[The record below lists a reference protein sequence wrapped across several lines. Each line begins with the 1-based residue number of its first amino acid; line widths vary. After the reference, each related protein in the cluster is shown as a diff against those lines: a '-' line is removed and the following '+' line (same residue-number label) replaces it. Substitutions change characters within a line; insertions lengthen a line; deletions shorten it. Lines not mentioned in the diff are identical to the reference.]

1 MGASPRFVKP
11 YVTFNKVVNMETEP
25 TTKHILQGR
34 ELIDYLV
41 EKAAKT
47 TNAQLIEREDR
58 RNRRST
64 VLFSVIT
71 FVGISGLVGAA
82 QLFIDNAVQNRTKEF
97 SAEMQRNAEHLERQI
112 AAMHLE
118 SQALQKLLN
127 EQMDALSH
135 SIDQTVKLQVAEE
148 ASRGLS
154 LLKHREQFY
163 SLKQFVAE
171 IEEQVAQN
179 EFPENLLSAAVDTAN
194 MLADAP
200 EVTAEPQFES
210 MIATLV
216 DLLVR
221 SDRVKDINRVEQAT
235 RETCVRSK
243 DIALNLTDH
252 FGQLIISSPYPV
264 ERMPDEFEALTRYAR
279 ASREL
284 KYPEK
289 SLMWELFVE
298 YKRAKF
304 SRSPTTDEIVGMIYN
319 LEPAD
324 LRNFGYHIFLNS
336 HPLHWMN
343 NPDHEGRMIAKLVSN
358 LLETYPELRKTVEAQ
373 MATPELRPTIE
384 QVLTTKAERQ
394 QHIDAAEEST
404 PQEVAQT
411 ETATEPAPAVA
422 TETTD
427 NNDLR
432 R

>member
-1 MGASPRFVKP
+1 
-11 YVTFNKVVNMETEP
+11 MEYEP
-25 TTKHILQGR
+25 STKHVLQGR

-47 TNAQLIEREDR
+47 TNAQLVEREDR

-71 FVGISGLVGAA
+71 FVGVSGLVGAA
-82 QLFIDNAVQNRTKEF
+82 QLFIDNAVQDRTKEF
-97 SAEMQRNAEHLERQI
+97 SGEMQRNAEHLERQI

-118 SQALQKLLN
+118 SQSLQKLLN
-127 EQMDALSH
+127 EQMNTLSQG
-135 SIDQTVKLQVAEE
+135 IEQKVKLQVAEE
-148 ASRGLS
+148 ASRGLL
-154 LLKHREQFY
+154 LLKQREQY
-163 SLKQFVAE
+163 YALKQFVAE

-179 EFPENLLSAAVDTAN
+179 EYPENLLTAAVDTAN
-194 MLADAP
+194 LLADAH
-200 EVTAEPQFES
+200 EITSEPQFEA
-210 MIATLV
+210 MIETLV

-221 SDRVKDINRVEQAT
+221 TDRVKDIHLIEQAT

-243 DIALNLTDH
+243 NIALNLTDH

-264 ERMPDEFEALTRYAR
+264 DQTPGEFEALTRYAR

-304 SRSPTTDEIVGMIYN
+304 SRSPTTDEIVDMIYN

-324 LRNFGYHIFLNS
+324 LRNFSYHVFLNS

-343 NPDHEGRMIAKLVSN
+343 NPDHEGRMIAKLVGN
-358 LLETYPELRKTVEAQ
+358 LLDACPELRKTVEAQ
-373 MATPELRPTIE
+373 MATPELRSTIE
-384 QVLTTKAERQ
+384 QVLATKAERQ
-394 QHIDAAEEST
+394 QRIDAAAET
-404 PQEVAQT
+404 TTQEVAET
-411 ETATEPAPAVA
+411 EAPAEPAPAVA
-422 TETTD
+422 NETPD
-427 NNDLR
+427 ANGLR

>member
-1 MGASPRFVKP
+1 
-11 YVTFNKVVNMETEP
+11 MEYEP
-25 TTKHILQGR
+25 STKHVLQGR

-47 TNAQLIEREDR
+47 TNAQLVEREDR

-71 FVGISGLVGAA
+71 FVGVSGLVGAA
-82 QLFIDNAVQNRTKEF
+82 QLFIDNAVQDRTKEF
-97 SAEMQRNAEHLERQI
+97 SGEMQRNAEHLERQI

-118 SQALQKLLN
+118 SQSLQKLLN
-127 EQMDALSH
+127 EQMNTLSQG
-135 SIDQTVKLQVAEE
+135 IEQKVKLQVAEE
-148 ASRGLS
+148 ASRGLL
-154 LLKHREQFY
+154 LLKQREQY
-163 SLKQFVAE
+163 YALKQFVAE

-179 EFPENLLSAAVDTAN
+179 EFPENLLTAAVDTAN
-194 MLADAP
+194 LLADAP

-210 MIATLV
+210 MIETLV

-243 DIALNLTDH
+243 NIALNLTDH
-252 FGQLIISSPYPV
+252 FGQLIISSPYSV

-298 YKRAKF
+298 YKRAKL
-304 SRSPTTDEIVGMIYN
+304 SRSPTTDEIVTMIYN
-319 LEPAD
+319 LDPAD
-324 LRNFGYHIFLNS
+324 LRNFSYHIFLNS

-343 NPDHEGRMIAKLVSN
+343 NPDHEGRMIAKLVGN
-358 LLETYPELRKTVEAQ
+358 LLETYPELRKTVETQ
-373 MATPELRPTIE
+373 MTTPELRPTIE
-384 QVLTTKAERQ
+384 QLLTTKAERQ
-394 QHIDAAEEST
+394 QRLDETGET
-404 PQEVAQT
+404 PTQEVAET
-411 ETATEPAPAVA
+411 ETPVESVPAVA
-422 TETTD
+422 SETD
-427 NNDLR
+427 ENGLR

>member
-1 MGASPRFVKP
+1 
-11 YVTFNKVVNMETEP
+11 MEYEP
-25 TTKHILQGR
+25 STKHVLQGR

-47 TNAQLIEREDR
+47 TNAQLVEREDR

-71 FVGISGLVGAA
+71 FVGVSGLVGAA
-82 QLFIDNAVQNRTKEF
+82 QLFIDNAVQDRTKEF
-97 SAEMQRNAEHLERQI
+97 SGEMQRNAEHLERQI

-118 SQALQKLLN
+118 SQSLQKLLN
-127 EQMDALSH
+127 EQMNTLSQG
-135 SIDQTVKLQVAEE
+135 IEQKVKLQVAEE
-148 ASRGLS
+148 ASRGLL
-154 LLKHREQFY
+154 LLKQREQY
-163 SLKQFVAE
+163 YALKQFVAE

-179 EFPENLLSAAVDTAN
+179 EFPENLLTAAVDTAN
-194 MLADAP
+194 LLADAP

-210 MIATLV
+210 MIETLV

-243 DIALNLTDH
+243 NIALNLTDH
-252 FGQLIISSPYPV
+252 FGQLIVSSPYSV

-298 YKRAKF
+298 YKRAKL
-304 SRSPTTDEIVGMIYN
+304 SRSPTTDEIVTMIYN
-319 LEPAD
+319 LDPAD
-324 LRNFGYHIFLNS
+324 LRNFSYHIFLNS

-343 NPDHEGRMIAKLVSN
+343 NPDHEGRMIAKLVGN
-358 LLETYPELRKTVEAQ
+358 LLETYPELRKTVETQ
-373 MATPELRPTIE
+373 MTTPELRPTIE
-384 QVLTTKAERQ
+384 QLLTTKAERQ
-394 QHIDAAEEST
+394 QRLDKTGET
-404 PQEVAQT
+404 PTQEVAET
-411 ETATEPAPAVA
+411 ETPVESVPAVA
-422 TETTD
+422 SETD
-427 NNDLR
+427 ENGLR